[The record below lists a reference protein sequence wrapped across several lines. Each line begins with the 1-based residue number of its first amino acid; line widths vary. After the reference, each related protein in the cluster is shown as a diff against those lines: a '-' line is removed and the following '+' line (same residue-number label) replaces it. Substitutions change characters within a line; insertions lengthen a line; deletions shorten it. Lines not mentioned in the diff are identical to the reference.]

1 MCLAKGLVSVACV
14 ADHVDESDSHSSW
27 NRFMFGQLQSLCRPC
42 HEMKSGRAIGGKK
55 EWIGEDGLPLDATAI
70 EQRRDS
76 VRFNPS

>member
-1 MCLAKGLVSVACV
+1 MHWAKGIVAV
-14 ADHVDESDSHSSW
+14 ATVVDHIDDSDSRADWHT
-27 NRFMFGQLQSLCRPC
+27 FMNASVQSLCRPC